1 MDYDWKPLVHAQFWK
16 ALIRVMRQPL
26 GGGRGAS
33 IETLDRRARF
43 NNRKGASARRRL
55 GFRPSNSA
63 RTYSATRPR
72 MEPMSE
78 IEKRVLFDASPLK
91 GSHA

>member
-1 MDYDWKPLVHAQFWK
+1 VTDYDWQPRVHAQFWRT
-16 ALIRVMRQPL
+16 LIRVMRQPL
-26 GGGRGAS
+26 SSGPGAS

-63 RTYSATRPR
+63 RLYAALRPR

-78 IEKRVLFDASPLK
+78 IEKHLLFEPCP
-91 GSHA
+91 